1 MFMEKVFIKSEFITL
16 GQFVKFVNLV
26 GSGSESKSFILEKD
40 ISVNG
45 EIEKRRGR
53 KLREKDIISIN
64 GENYI
69 ICLSK
74 S

>member
-1 MFMEKVFIKSEFITL
+1 MEKVFIKSEFITL
-16 GQFVKFVNLV
+16 GQFAKFVNLV
-26 GSGSESKSFILEKD
+26 GTGSESKSFILEKD

-45 EIEKRRGR
+45 KIEKRRGR